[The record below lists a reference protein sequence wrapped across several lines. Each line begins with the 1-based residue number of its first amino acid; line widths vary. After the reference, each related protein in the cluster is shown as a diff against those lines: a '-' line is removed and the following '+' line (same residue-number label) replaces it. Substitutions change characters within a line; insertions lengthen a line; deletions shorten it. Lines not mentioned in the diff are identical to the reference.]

1 MATATKL
8 AVGTLGG
15 RGTMA
20 DQAAQ
25 VIRARY
31 PDRLGD
37 VSYFPSVDDVQAAL
51 TEGKVDVIVLSEQ
64 ITQIGFSGA
73 DDALAAPESDQ
84 YILAEAAVPYGC
96 ALLVKPGT
104 KLEDIREVLGHGSI
118 RMCRRWLAENL
129 PNAEIAGPHELNSLA
144 AAKEVA
150 AGDGTLAVVST
161 LTTGEMTGLVP
172 LARDIDD
179 GAVGNWW
186 AFSRAPH
193 FADHPNRLL
202 VSGRLRADGK
212 LGRLAGA
219 LAQAGYDLTATFS
232 KPTGK
237 AIFEY
242 DYLLW
247 FRGKGDLA
255 AVQSALKGF
264 DTTRL
269 IGAYEAP
276 EGS

>member
-25 VIRARY
+25 QLRREH
-31 PDRLGD
+31 PELGD
-37 VSYFPSVDDVQAAL
+37 ISYFPSVDDVHASL
-51 TEGKVDVIVLSEQ
+51 TEGKVDVVVLSEQ
-64 ITQIGFSGA
+64 ITQLGFSGA
-73 DDALAAPESDQ
+73 DETMAAPDANL

-96 ALLVKPGT
+96 ALLAKPGT
-104 KLEDIREVLGHGSI
+104 RLEDIREVLGHGSI

-129 PNAEIAGPHELNSLA
+129 PKAEIAGPHEQNSLA

-150 AGDGTLAVVST
+150 AGDGTRAVVST

-186 AFSRAPH
+186 AYSKTPR
-193 FADHPNRLL
+193 FADQPTRLL
-202 VSGRLRADGK
+202 VSGRLRADGQ
-212 LGRLAGA
+212 LGKLAGA
-219 LAQAGYDLTATFS
+219 LAQAGYDLTATYS
-232 KPTGK
+232 HPTGK

-247 FRGKGDLA
+247 FRGKGDLS
-255 AVQSALKGF
+255 AVQSALKKF
-264 DTTRL
+264 DSTRL
-269 IGAYEAP
+269 VGAYEAN
-276 EGS
+276 S